1 MNAIEY
7 IRSLEA
13 VGFTRA
19 QAEVQAQGLTE
30 IMETKFATKVDLQNE
45 VLKLQ
50 SEFKLVRSELRE
62 IESRLTVKLGTIMAV
77 GIAFMSLLEHL
88 YK

>member
-7 IRSLEA
+7 IRNLEA

-30 IMETKFATKVDLQNE
+30 IMETKFATKDDLRNE
-45 VLKLQ
+45 VLKIQ
-50 SEFKLVRSELRE
+50 TEFKLVRSEMRE
-62 IESRLTVKLGTIMAV
+62 MESRLTIKLGSIMVA